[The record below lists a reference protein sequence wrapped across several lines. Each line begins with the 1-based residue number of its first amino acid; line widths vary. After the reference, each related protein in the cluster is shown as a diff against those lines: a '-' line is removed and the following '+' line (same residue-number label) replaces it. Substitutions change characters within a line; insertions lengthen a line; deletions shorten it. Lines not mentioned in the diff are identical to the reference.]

1 MKKTRLLI
9 ALLVMLVAA
18 SGYAQDSYR
27 EAAKDYLRAIGQFEK
42 EKAYISTLSMMF
54 ERDGEVDIDQLT
66 QRYLDERYENDMINF
81 YVTAWKEQG
90 MTEADLRELSSLLS
104 TPQYK
109 VFDTHYKDWMMGFAT
124 NMLEPLMELMS
135 NVEEQLESGE
145 YKYKESK
152 YLSRMES
159 PIQPNAE
166 IDAEYAEKFNSVMM
180 KSSLVKTMT
189 DAMFK
194 RMDEGM
200 DRVSID
206 EPIRKESQEK
216 VKDWMTKSLPAM
228 LLNNAYGNLT
238 LEDLDYAAKLYANEP
253 FCKLQNNDL
262 SNVDME
268 SLKMAH
274 AFSKYMTWMEEQGAK
289 KSEDPE
295 AFMKF
300 VESLFESIN
309 PNN

>member
-9 ALLVMLVAA
+9 ALLVMLVAV
-18 SGYAQDSYR
+18 SCYAQDSYR
-27 EAAKDYLRAIGQFEK
+27 EAAKDYLRATGQFEK

-289 KSEDPE
+289 KSEDPK